1 MLLHHVFI
9 ANRFSRVFF
18 DSAMNNF
25 HGKDIL
31 VVGLPVRAAQTP
43 LRVK

>member
-9 ANRFSRVFF
+9 AHGFSRVFF

-31 VVGLPVRAAQTP
+31 VVGFPVRAAQTP
-43 LRVK
+43 LRTR